1 MSLSMPAWRQLARLA
16 AGFRRWQQASPLLAK
31 LLWEEQRANSDF
43 SMLRCTAD
51 AAVKNSL
58 RIRDIARCPY
68 A

>member
-1 MSLSMPAWRQLARLA
+1 MYAWRHLGRLA

-31 LLWEEQRANSDF
+31 LRWGKQRANGDF

-51 AAVKNSL
+51 AAVKDSL
-58 RIRDIARCPY
+58 RIRDIARCSH